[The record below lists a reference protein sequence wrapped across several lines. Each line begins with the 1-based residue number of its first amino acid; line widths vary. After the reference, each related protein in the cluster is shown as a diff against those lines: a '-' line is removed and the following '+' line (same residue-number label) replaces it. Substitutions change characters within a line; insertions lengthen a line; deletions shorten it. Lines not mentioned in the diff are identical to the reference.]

1 MVRASTVSPETFEL
15 RGESVGRLLRLAGS
29 GLDDRGQRLGAT
41 VTATTVLV
49 CVTAAATVSVTWATA
64 ASVAAAPFL
73 RGLGGNGDE
82 GLL

>member
-1 MVRASTVSPETFEL
+1 VVRASTVSPETFCTP
-15 RGESVGRLLRLAGS
+15 RRNRRTAAAPCRQRTGRS
-29 GLDDRGQRLGAT
+29 GQRLGAT

-49 CVTAAATVSVTWATA
+49 CVKAAATVSVTWATA

>member
-1 MVRASTVSPETFEL
+1 MNSAAKPSD
-15 RGESVGRLLRLAGS
+15 GS
-29 GLDDRGQRLGAT
+29 CALPAADWTIGGQRLGAT

-49 CVTAAATVSVTWATA
+49 CVKAAATVSVTWATA